1 MAETLVKADN
11 PDEEE
16 YSKPNP
22 QVNPRNISLNEI
34 SKRVAEG
41 HKTDF
46 AESAPVID
54 DDHNP
59 VEPPPAV
66 TEEEAPAPVE
76 EEAPAPAAEP
86 VAAPAPV
93 AAAPEPGKE
102 AIEPTKEYEVTIDGQ
117 KIKVPGQKIIDAGFR
132 TYQKETAADYRL
144 QVATDLLRRAEEQ
157 SRTTQPSVQAE
168 APKAAAEASDQEL
181 AAAIQYGNPEEASR
195 AIAEMRKRDK
205 VDPAQILQ
213 AATAQAR
220 NEIAFQEGLKFVQS
234 EYADLLATPDI
245 RDLFI
250 MKENKARLP
259 REQGGLGDTRAPK
272 ELYQAIGEDLRKSF
286 NRPKPA
292 SSTTQGQTTVA
303 STASSRQERKAAAPS
318 VPRTAAGR
326 LSQVSETPKA
336 KTSSEIIAAM
346 AARRGQGNLNRNL
359 NKE

>member
-76 EEAPAPAAEP
+76 EEAPASAAEP
-86 VAAPAPV
+86 VAEPAPV

-132 TYQKETAADYRL
+132 TFQKETAADYRL
-144 QVATDLLRRAEEQ
+144 QVATDLLRRAVEQ

-213 AATAQAR
+213 AATMQMR
-220 NEIAFQEGLKFVQS
+220 NENAFQEGFKFLQA
-234 EYADLLATPDI
+234 EYGDLLANQDI
-245 RDLFI
+245 KDLFI
-250 MKENKARLP
+250 VRENKARLP
-259 REQGGLGDTRAPK
+259 KEQGGLGDTRPPK
-272 ELYQAIGEDLRKSF
+272 ELYQAIGEELRKSL

-292 SSTTQGQTTVA
+292 ATGTTQGTPTVA
-303 STASSRQERKAAAPS
+303 STAASRQERKAAVAP

-326 LSQVSETPKA
+326 LSQAADAPKV

-346 AARRGQGNLNRNL
+346 AARRGQGNLTRSI
-359 NKE
+359 KE